1 MSRIGKKPVAIPPGV
16 TVTVAGDR
24 IMVKGPKGELSESMY
39 PGIGVSVENGEVVV
53 TRKANDPQH
62 RASHGLIR
70 SLIENMVIGVTK
82 GFEKKLELMGTGY
95 RVTAKGAG
103 LSLSLGFS
111 HPVEVDAIP
120 GITFRVE
127 GNNKI
132 TVSGISKYA
141 VGQISAKI
149 RELRPPEPYKGKG
162 IRYEGEVVRR
172 KPGKAAKT
180 AAKQ

>member
-1 MSRIGKKPVAIPPGV
+1 MSRIGKQPVVIPEGV
-16 TVTVAGDR
+16 TVVVSPAS
-24 IMVKGPKGELSESMY
+24 IVVKGPKGELSEKMY
-39 PGIGVSVENGEVVV
+39 PGIKVEVVGKEVLV
-53 TRKANDPQH
+53 TRRANDPQH

-95 RVTAKGAG
+95 RVVTKGAG
-103 LSLSLGFS
+103 ISLSLGYS
-111 HPVEVDAIP
+111 HPIEVDAVT
-120 GITFRVE
+120 GITFKVE

-132 TVSGISKYA
+132 TITGISKYL

-162 IRYEGEVVRR
+162 VRYENEVVRR
-172 KPGKAAKT
+172 KAGKAAKT
-180 AAKQ
+180 AVK